1 MKTPNHL
8 TDDQFTD
15 CVLMESTAEAQSHLA
30 ECEDCRQ
37 ELARFTE
44 SMQNFSTA
52 TLAWSEAQPSASL
65 RAAARSS
72 ARRPMYAAAGW
83 ALATGLVLSV
93 GVPFVWHRDHP
104 APTGTEPV
112 VQAAAEDTEA
122 QIAEDN
128 QMMQSVNL
136 AIRVHE
142 PSPFT
147 EYRLHEVRQNAA
159 RPRPGVRSE

>member
-30 ECEDCRQ
+30 ECGHCRQ
-37 ELARFTE
+37 ELARFTQSME
-44 SMQNFSTA
+44 SFSTA

-93 GVPFVWHRDHP
+93 GISFVGHRDRP
-104 APTGTEPV
+104 APATVAPV
-112 VQAAAEDTEA
+112 AQAAEDTEA

-136 AIRVHE
+136 AIRVQE

-147 EYRLHEVRQNAA
+147 EYRVREVRQTVA
-159 RPRPGVRSE
+159 RPGPGVRSE